1 MSTKIFATMTS
12 KGQITIPAAHRKA
25 WGLQPG
31 DQIAFDPPED
41 HPVTIEP
48 KRKRSIFER
57 LDRMAPLTLGRPLKQ
72 EDIERAIGDEMAA
85 QESRSKRSR

>member
-1 MSTKIFATMTS
+1 MPNKILATVTA

-41 HPVTIEP
+41 RPVTIEP
-48 KRKRSIFER
+48 KRRRSIFEM
-57 LDRMAPLTLGRPLKQ
+57 LDRMEPLTLGRPLKQ
-72 EDIERAIGDEMAA
+72 EDIQQAIDDEMAD
-85 QESRSKRSR
+85 QETRSTHSR

>member
-1 MSTKIFATMTS
+1 MPKILATITA

-25 WGLQPG
+25 WNLRPG

-48 KRKRSIFER
+48 KPRRGLFER
-57 LDRMAPLTLGRPLKQ
+57 LDALPPLGLGRPFTQ
-72 EDIERAIGDEMAA
+72 DDIEQAITDAVTEKD
-85 QESRSKRSR
+85 RRSRGRT